1 VALQTGACIGA
12 ILAGTE
18 SHKASD
24 VGWRWR
30 AALLFHYSLV
40 YLALLFTAIA
50 TDAVV

>member
-24 VGWRWR
+24 VGWR

-50 TDAVV
+50 TDAGV